1 MSEKKYKRKY
11 EIQRDIVEKQS
22 KYIEDLKSKIE
33 YLELECKHK
42 DELIDSVKHLRQ
54 ELIDSVDE
62 VKQKKNEY
70 KELIEELKLMKNII
84 DQDVYKGRWWLM
96 KFLLK

>member
-1 MSEKKYKRKY
+1 MSEKGYKRKY
-11 EIQRDIVEKQS
+11 EFQKNIVEKQS

-33 YLELECKHK
+33 SLELECKHK

-54 ELIDSVDE
+54 ELIDNVNE

-84 DQDVYKGRWWLM
+84 NQDVYKNKWWLM